1 MVEPVQIAKQ
11 DSKVSNTSF
20 KSSQSVV
27 SKKRT
32 MAQITKP
39 DPNQV
44 QDASSPV
51 KKQGTKV
58 KRVLTDKRPKRMN
71 DDGKEEQK
79 KKNVEEVKEEAKET
93 EVTLTQQQRLHKLT
107 GYTAISVCDFAI
119 IIKKEIEEAKTRRP
133 DEEVICPICQC
144 EMFDDVKYQD

>member
-44 QDASSPV
+44 QDAPSPV

-71 DDGKEEQK
+71 DDGKEDQK

-107 GYTAISVCDFAI
+107 GYTAISVSDFAI